1 MADNGL
7 AELLAGR
14 LAEDPSRP
22 LVTFYD
28 DATGERVEL
37 SGRTF
42 ANWVAKTANL
52 LVDGLGAQPGD
63 RAVLV
68 LPPHWQ
74 TAVWLMAC
82 WSAGLVAEPVEPD
95 RVGELVNGVV
105 DGVEPDGGRG
115 PYLLVAA
122 EEVLSLP
129 GWYDAHAADAEEVV
143 GLSLHA
149 LGGPLGDHP
158 AEILDYAV
166 EVRGYGD
173 RFVSYA
179 PVDVTAPVLRVA
191 EETPATNVT
200 FATLT
205 AGELTSRSAAAA
217 HDWGLDARS
226 RVLTDLPF
234 TTLGGLLVG
243 LVAPLAAGSSVI
255 IQRNLDEA
263 VLNRRISLEHVTAVA
278 GVHGWDDA
286 SGSVRRLTT

>member
-1 MADNGL
+1 MSENGP
-7 AELLAGR
+7 AELLARR
-14 LAEDPSRP
+14 LVDDPSRP

-37 SGRTF
+37 SARTL

-74 TAVWLMAC
+74 TAVWLLAC

-95 RVGELVNGVV
+95 LVRRI
-105 DGVEPDGGRG
+105 EPDGGRD
-115 PYLLVAA
+115 PYLLVVA

-158 AEILDYAV
+158 PEILDYAV

-173 RFVSYA
+173 RFMPYA

-191 EETPATNVT
+191 EETPGANVT
-200 FATLT
+200 FATLS
-205 AGELTSRSAAAA
+205 AGELAARAA
-217 HDWGLDARS
+217 DAARDWGLDARS

-243 LVAPLAAGSSVI
+243 LAAPLAAGSSVI
-255 IQRNLDEA
+255 IQRNLDETA
-263 VLNRRISLEHVTAVA
+263 LNRRISLEHVTAVA
-278 GVHGWDDA
+278 GVREWDDA
-286 SGSVRRLTT
+286 SGSVRRLAT